1 MARLPIR
8 EASSDAHRPGNL
20 PVTEETRSTFTYVV
34 DPDDLAP
41 ELRAIRD
48 YWNAKRGTRPM
59 PRRKD
64 VDPLELAAHL
74 PYLSLVDVLRGGVDF
89 RFRLLGTGI
98 TGQFGRDSTGKT
110 MSEAYATA
118 DPEVLH
124 WMIDSFA
131 MVVTSK
137 RPVLMWGLLRAVDKD
152 FVRFETFHM
161 PLSEDGDEVSM
172 FLGRTRFIEKT

>member
-1 MARLPIR
+1 
-8 EASSDAHRPGNL
+8 
-20 PVTEETRSTFTYVV
+20 VTGETQPAFTYVV

-48 YWNAKRGTRPM
+48 YWDAKRGTRPM

-74 PYLSLVDVLRGGVDF
+74 PYLSLVDVLRGGADF

-110 MSEAYATA
+110 MSEVYATA
-118 DPEVLH
+118 DPEVLN
-124 WMIDSFA
+124 WIVDSFA

-137 RPVLMWGLLRAVDKD
+137 RPVLMRGLLRVVDKD
-152 FVRFETFHM
+152 FVKFESFHL

-172 FLGRTRFIEKT
+172 FLGRTRFIERT